1 METFISGLRHQMEEG
16 LEKLDKGM
24 LRNKGV
30 TIGGKGNKGLIR
42 LSPFD
47 AAPDPINLTAIRPD
61 G

>member
-1 METFISGLRHQMEEG
+1 MEEG